1 MKTIKGIALIF
12 GVAFIMAACN
22 SNNSDNMG
30 SSTPIDS
37 TNVNGTAP
45 ATYGGN
51 NPANDERADSNRNNV
66 NDTGTRANNVHNTP
80 Q

>member
-1 MKTIKGIALIF
+1 MKTIKYIAVIC
-12 GVAFIMAACN
+12 GVSLFLVSCN
-22 SNNSDNMG
+22 DNNPG

-51 NPANDERADSNRNNV
+51 DPAKDTASDVSHNNT
-66 NDTGTRANNVHNTP
+66 NDTGTKANNVHNTP
-80 Q
+80 K